1 MFFEEEMS
9 ENRERDN
16 FLLTVLISVVL
27 VLALWAGWDMASSK
41 YKPEIAKLNHEFSL
55 LRSNK

>member
-1 MFFEEEMS
+1 M
-9 ENRERDN
+9 REIREGDN

-27 VLALWAGWDMASSK
+27 VLVLWAGWDMASAK
-41 YKPEIAKLNHEFSL
+41 YKPEIAKLKNELAL

>member
-1 MFFEEEMS
+1 MS